1 MKELLV
7 LIVALLTLTI
17 MVIGTV
23 VFVASIIVGIVLWC
37 EKLVALI
44 KRNRSK

>member
-7 LIVALLTLTI
+7 SIAVLLTITI
-17 MVIGTV
+17 IVVGAV
-23 VFVASIIVGIVLWC
+23 VFVASIIIGIVLWC